1 MATRVD
7 LPPDVAAALD
17 RAPEARARFEAMP
30 PDRRAQWVDW
40 IDRADGRRREA
51 RIDEAVRRLQ
61 PAAGGTAATEE
72 VVEPAAPPPER
83 NWWIWLVLL
92 LLLVVGG
99 LLAWFFLTR
108 GSDKT
113 TVPRVVGLQESAAT
127 QRLQAK
133 HLKVLPNTAPSS
145 RPLGVVFAQRP
156 GAGAQV
162 KKGQTVAIS
171 VSGGPARLAVPNVT
185 SVPLKQAQQKLT
197 AAGFKSSVKRVASTR
212 PKDVV
217 TDQAPVAGVT
227 AVKGT
232 TVVLSVSNGLK
243 PVVVPSLVGQTQ
255 GAAVSQLTK
264 LGLKP
269 QLQNVSS
276 GQPAGLVVAQ
286 KPPAGKEVDKGST
299 VVLNVSRGAAGG
311 TTTVQ
316 TTTTTTT
323 SAATGTPSARAVRV
337 PSVRSLA
344 FTAGLRR
351 LNTAGFRPVVR
362 YVSSTQPAGRIVA
375 ASPSGGTLPRG
386 SRVRV
391 SVSNG
396 PNPAAATTVPNVVG
410 QDQAAAANALRQAGF
425 KVLVL
430 FRKTTDSSKDGMVLD
445 EQPVA
450 GSSIPRGSYVAI
462 FVGRTG

>member
-7 LPPDVAAALD
+7 LPADIAAALNGV
-17 RAPEARARFEAMP
+17 PEARARFEAMP
-30 PDRRAQWVDW
+30 ADRQAQWVEW
-40 IDRADGRRREA
+40 IDSTSGRTRAA
-51 RIDEAVRRLQ
+51 RIDEAVRRLV
-61 PAAGGTAATEE
+61 PAGGGTAATEE
-72 VVEPAAPPPER
+72 IVEPAAPPPER
-83 NWWIWLVLL
+83 NWWIWLLL
-92 LLLVVGG
+92 LLLVVIGG
-99 LLAWFFLTR
+99 LLAWFFLSR
-108 GSDKT
+108 GTSKT
-113 TVPRVVGLQESAAT
+113 TVPNVVGMQETAAT

-133 HLKVLPNTAPSS
+133 HLKALPNTAASL
-145 RPLGVVFAQRP
+145 RPVGVVFAQRP

-171 VSGGPARLAVPNVT
+171 VSSGPARIAVPNVT
-185 SVPLKQAQQKLT
+185 SLPLKQAQQRLGT
-197 AAGFKSSVKRVASTR
+197 AGLKWSVKRVASTR
-212 PKDVV
+212 PKGVV
-217 TDQAPVAGVT
+217 TDQTPLAGVT

-276 GQPAGLVVAQ
+276 SQPAGLVVAQ
-286 KPPAGKEVDKGST
+286 KPPAGKEVDKGSA
-299 VVLNVSRGAAGG
+299 VVLNVSRGTGGG

-323 SAATGTPSARAVRV
+323 AATGTPSATAVRV
-337 PSVRSLA
+337 PTVRSLA
-344 FTAGLRR
+344 VTAGLRR
-351 LNTAGFRPVVR
+351 LNTAGFSPVVR
-362 YVSSTQPAGRIVA
+362 YVNSSQPAGRIVA
-375 ASPSGGTLPRG
+375 QSPSGGTARRG
-386 SRVRV
+386 SRIRV

-396 PNPAAATTVPNVVG
+396 PNPAGATTVPNVVG
-410 QDQAAAANALRQAGF
+410 EDQAAAATALRQAGF